1 MITRRTTLTGI
12 GAAGAMLAAPWVA
25 RAQGRPVEI
34 TIGHVLNERSFYHI
48 AASKLSE
55 LVGQR
60 TNGRVQIRVSPAAQL
75 GNELRLIQSAR
86 TGVIDG
92 CFVGIVSME
101 GTVPEY
107 KVLSLPHL
115 FDNNVQANRVLRS
128 PLGARVLSRVEAHG
142 LVAGGFGAIFER
154 NIGTR
159 SRPVARVEDLRGL
172 KLRVLQTAAFV
183 QSYQAVGVQ
192 PTPMALGEVFIS
204 LQNGVVDGAD
214 FSADIMVADRFI
226 EVIRHYTFARFHQT
240 PTMLIF
246 SAAKFNAWPADVRDV
261 IRASMGE
268 ALQAGLKFHDD
279 FTAEAI
285 AAMRTAN
292 LTIVDPEIGPWRAA
306 SRSSYDAILND
317 SGTGGRAL
325 FAEIEAGKAAAS

>member
-1 MITRRTTLTGI
+1 MNFTRRTLAGL
-12 GAAGAMLAAPWVA
+12 GAGAVMMPWVA

-34 TIGHVLNERSFYHI
+34 TIGHVLAERSFYHI
-48 AASKLSE
+48 AASRLAE

-60 TNGRVQIRVSPAAQL
+60 TNGRVQMRVSPAAQL
-75 GNELRLIQSAR
+75 GTEPRLIQSAR

-115 FDNNVQANRVLRS
+115 FDNYEQANRVLRS
-128 PLGARVLSRVEAHG
+128 PLGDRVLARVEQHG

-159 SRPVARVEDLRGL
+159 SRPVATPADLQGL

-183 QSYQAVGVQ
+183 QAYQAAGVQ
-192 PTPMALGEVFIS
+192 PTPMPLGEVFIA

-214 FSADIMVADRFI
+214 FSADIVVADRFI
-226 EVIRHYTFARFHQT
+226 EVIRHYTFSRFHQT

-246 SAAKFNAWPADVRDV
+246 SQARWNSWPAEVQRA
-261 IRASMGE
+261 IRE
-268 ALQAGLKFHDD
+268 AMPEAMAAGIRFHDE
-279 FTAEAI
+279 FTADSI
-285 AAMRTAN
+285 RQMRERNIT
-292 LTIVDPEIGPWRAA
+292 LVDPPIGPWREVT
-306 SRSSYDAILND
+306 RRSYDAILND

-325 FAEIEAGKAAAS
+325 FQEIEAARRSA

>member
-1 MITRRTTLTGI
+1 MITRRTALAGLGTAGTL
-12 GAAGAMLAAPWVA
+12 LAAPWVA
-25 RAQGRPVEI
+25 RAQGRPTEI

-48 AASKLSE
+48 AATKLAE
-55 LVGQR
+55 LVAAR
-60 TNGRVQIRVSPAAQL
+60 TNGAAQIRVSPAAQL
-75 GNELRLIQSAR
+75 GTELRLIQSAR

-115 FDNNVQANRVLRS
+115 FDTNAQANRVLRS
-128 PLGARVLSRVEAHG
+128 PLGDRVLSRVEAHG

-159 SRPVARVEDLRGL
+159 SRPIARVEELRGL

-192 PTPMALGEVFIS
+192 PTPMALGELFIS
-204 LQNGVVDGAD
+204 MQNGVVDGAD
-214 FSADIMVADRFI
+214 FSADIVLADRFI

-246 SAAKFNAWPADVRDV
+246 SAAKFNAWPAPVREA
-261 IRASMGE
+261 IRASMSE
-268 ALQAGLKFHDD
+268 ALAAGLKFHDD
-279 FTAEAI
+279 FTAEAV
-285 AAMRTAN
+285 AAMRAAN
-292 LTIVDPEIGPWRAA
+292 ITVTDPEIGPWRAA
-306 SRSSYDAILND
+306 SRPSYDVILND

-325 FAEIEAGKAAAS
+325 FQEIEAARRSA

>member
-1 MITRRTTLTGI
+1 MITRRTTLTGL
-12 GAAGAMLAAPWVA
+12 GTAGVLLAAPWVA
-25 RAQGRPVEI
+25 RAQGRVTEI

-48 AASKLSE
+48 AASKLAE
-55 LVGQR
+55 LVTAR
-60 TNGRVQIRVSPAAQL
+60 TNGAAQIRVSPAAQL
-75 GNELRLIQSAR
+75 GTELRLIQSAR

-128 PLGARVLSRVEAHG
+128 PLGERVLSRVEAHG

-159 SRPVARVEDLRGL
+159 SRPIARVEELRGL

-192 PTPMALGEVFIS
+192 PTPMALGELFIA

-246 SAAKFNAWPADVRDV
+246 SAAKFNAWPAPVREA

-268 ALQAGLKFHDD
+268 ALAAGLKFHDD

-285 AAMRTAN
+285 TAIRAANITVTN
-292 LTIVDPEIGPWRAA
+292 PEIGPWRAA
-306 SRSSYDAILND
+306 SRGSYDAILND

-325 FAEIEAGKAAAS
+325 FQEIEAARASA

>member
-1 MITRRTTLTGI
+1 MTITRRTTLAGF
-12 GAAGAMLAAPWVA
+12 GAAGAVLAAPWVA

-48 AASKLSE
+48 AATKLGE
-55 LVGQR
+55 LVTAR
-60 TNGRVQIRVSPAAQL
+60 TNGRAQFRVSPSAQL
-75 GNELRLIQSAR
+75 GTELRLIQSAR

-128 PLGARVLSRVEAHG
+128 PLGTRVLSRVEQHG

-159 SRPVARVEDLRGL
+159 SRPIATVGDLRGL

-183 QSYQAVGVQ
+183 QSYEAVGVQ
-192 PTPMALGEVFIS
+192 PTPMALGELFIAM
-204 LQNGVVDGAD
+204 QNGVVDGAD
-214 FSADIMVADRFI
+214 FSADIVVADRFI
-226 EVIRHYTFARFHQT
+226 EIIRHYTFARFHQT

-246 SAAKFNAWPADVRDV
+246 SAAKFNAWPADVREA

-268 ALQAGLKFHDD
+268 AIAEGLKFHDD
-279 FTAEAI
+279 FTADAI
-285 AAMRTAN
+285 AQMRARNITV
-292 LTIVDPEIGPWRAA
+292 VDPDIAPWREA
-306 SRSSYDAILND
+306 SRRSYDTILND

-325 FAEIEAGKAAAS
+325 FQEIEAARRTA

>member
-1 MITRRTTLTGI
+1 MLGTGTL
-12 GAAGAMLAAPWVA
+12 LATPWVA
-25 RAQGRPVEI
+25 NAQARPVEI

-48 AASKLSE
+48 AATKLAE

-60 TNGRVQIRVSPAAQL
+60 TGGRVQMRVSPSAQL
-75 GNELRLIQSAR
+75 GTELRLIQSAR

-115 FDNNVQANRVLRS
+115 FDNYAQANRVLRS
-128 PLGARVLSRVEAHG
+128 PLGDRVLARVEQHG

-159 SRPVARVEDLRGL
+159 SRPIARVEDLRGL

-183 QSYQAVGVQ
+183 QAYQAAGVQ
-192 PTPMALGEVFIS
+192 PTPMALGELFIAM
-204 LQNGVVDGAD
+204 QNGVVDGAD
-214 FSADIMVADRFI
+214 FSADIVVADRFI
-226 EVIRHYTFARFHQT
+226 ELIRHYTFARFHQT

-246 SAAKFNAWPADVRDV
+246 SAARFNSWPADVQRAIRD
-261 IRASMGE
+261 SMRE
-268 ALQAGLKFHDD
+268 ALAEGLKFHDD
-279 FTAEAI
+279 FTADSVKQ
-285 AAMRTAN
+285 MRDKGITV
-292 LTIVDPEIGPWRAA
+292 IDPEIGPWREVT
-306 SRSSYDAILND
+306 RRSYDAILAD
-317 SGTGGRAL
+317 SGAGGRAL
-325 FAEIEAGKAAAS
+325 FLEIEAARGTS

>member
-1 MITRRTTLTGI
+1 MITRRIALAGFGT
-12 GAAGAMLAAPWVA
+12 AGALLASPWVA

-48 AASKLSE
+48 AATKLAE
-55 LVGQR
+55 LVTAR
-60 TNGRVQIRVSPAAQL
+60 TNGRTQFRVSPAAQL
-75 GNELRLIQSAR
+75 GTELRLIQSAR

-128 PLGARVLSRVEAHG
+128 PLGDRVLRRVEAHG

-159 SRPVARVEDLRGL
+159 SRPIATVEELRGL

-192 PTPMALGEVFIS
+192 PTPMALGELFIS
-204 LQNGVVDGAD
+204 MQNGVVDGAD
-214 FSADIMVADRFI
+214 FSADIVLADRFI

-246 SAAKFNAWPADVRDV
+246 SAAKFNAWPADVQAA
-261 IRASMGE
+261 IRAAMPE
-268 ALQAGLKFHDD
+268 AIAAGLKFHDD
-279 FTAEAI
+279 FTAEAV
-285 AAMRTAN
+285 AAMRARN
-292 LTIVDPEIGPWRAA
+292 LTVVDPEIGPWRAA
-306 SRSSYDAILND
+306 SRAAYEPILAD
-317 SGTGGRAL
+317 SGAGGRAL
-325 FAEIEAGKAAAS
+325 LAEIEAGKRASS

>member
-1 MITRRTTLTGI
+1 MTITRRTALAGL
-12 GAAGAMLAAPWVA
+12 GAAGAGVAMPWVA

-48 AASKLSE
+48 AATKLGE
-55 LVGQR
+55 LVTAR
-60 TNGRVQIRVSPAAQL
+60 TNGRAQFRVSPSAQL
-75 GNELRLIQSAR
+75 GTELRLIQSAR

-128 PLGARVLSRVEAHG
+128 PLGNRVLARVEQHG

-159 SRPVARVEDLRGL
+159 SRPIARVEDLRGL

-183 QSYQAVGVQ
+183 QSYEAVGVQ
-192 PTPMALGEVFIS
+192 PTPMALGELFIAM
-204 LQNGVVDGAD
+204 QNGVVDGAD
-214 FSADIMVADRFI
+214 FSADIVVADRFI

-246 SAAKFNAWPADVRDV
+246 SAARFNAWPAEVREA

-268 ALQAGLKFHDD
+268 AIAEGLKFHDD
-279 FTAEAI
+279 FTADSI
-285 AAMRTAN
+285 AQMRARN
-292 LTIVDPEIGPWRAA
+292 LTVVDPDIGPWREA
-306 SRSSYDAILND
+306 SRRSYDAILND
-317 SGTGGRAL
+317 SGSGGRAL
-325 FAEIEAGKAAAS
+325 FQEIEAARRAA

>member
-1 MITRRTTLTGI
+1 MITRRSLAGLT
-12 GAAGAMLAAPWVA
+12 AGTIAMPWVA

-34 TIGHVLNERSFYHI
+34 TIGHVLAERSFYHI
-48 AASKLSE
+48 AATKLAE

-60 TNGRVQIRVSPAAQL
+60 TNGRAQIRVSPAAQL
-75 GNELRLIQSAR
+75 GTEPRLIQSAR

-101 GTVPEY
+101 GTVPEF

-115 FDNNVQANRVLRS
+115 FDSYAQANRVLRS
-128 PLGARVLSRVEAHG
+128 PLGDRILGRVEAHG

-159 SRPVARVEDLRGL
+159 SRPIATPAELRGL

-192 PTPMALGEVFIS
+192 PTPMPLGEVFIS

-214 FSADIMVADRFI
+214 FSADIIVADRFI
-226 EVIRHYTFARFHQT
+226 EVIRHYTFSRFHQT

-246 SAAKFNAWPADVRDV
+246 SQAKWNAWPADVQRA
-261 IRASMGE
+261 IRE
-268 ALQAGLKFHDD
+268 AMPEAMAAGISFHED
-279 FTAEAI
+279 FTNDAVRQ
-285 AAMRTAN
+285 MRERN
-292 LTIVDPEIGPWRAA
+292 IVLVDPPIGPWREATRGA
-306 SRSSYDAILND
+306 YEPILAD
-317 SGTGGRAL
+317 SGAGGRAL
-325 FAEIEAGKAAAS
+325 YAEIEAARRNA

>member
-1 MITRRTTLTGI
+1 MTITRRAGLAT
-12 GAAGAMLAAPWVA
+12 AGAMLATPWVA

-34 TIGHVLNERSFYHI
+34 TIGHVLAERSFYHI
-48 AASKLSE
+48 AATKLAE

-60 TNGRVQIRVSPAAQL
+60 TNGRAQIRVSPAAQL
-75 GNELRLIQSAR
+75 GTEPRLIQSAR

-115 FDNNVQANRVLRS
+115 FDSYAQANRVLRS
-128 PLGARVLSRVEAHG
+128 PLGDRVLSRVEAHG

-159 SRPVARVEDLRGL
+159 NRPIARVEDLRGL

-183 QSYQAVGVQ
+183 QAYQAAGVQ
-192 PTPMALGEVFIS
+192 PTPMPLGEVFIS

-214 FSADIMVADRFI
+214 FSADIVVADRFI
-226 EVIRHYTFARFHQT
+226 EVIRHYTFSRFHQT

-246 SAAKFNAWPADVRDV
+246 SAAKFNAWPAEVQRAIRD
-261 IRASMGE
+261 SMAE
-268 ALQAGLKFHDD
+268 AMQEGIKFHED
-279 FTAEAI
+279 FTADAVRQ
-285 AAMRTAN
+285 MRERN
-292 LTIVDPEIGPWRAA
+292 ITIVDPEIGPWREVT
-306 SRSSYDAILND
+306 RRSYDAILND
-317 SGTGGRAL
+317 SGAGGRAL
-325 FAEIEAGKAAAS
+325 FQEIEAARRSA